1 MFLKIEDGRFQARIY
16 RDARLIVVFPGLLG
30 AWFMYSAVF
39 TPEAMDGAALQFFMV
54 GLGTPL
60 FFWFLA
66 RWLLHGSITLD
77 SRKNTLTFS
86 ESWNLQSP
94 NLTVRKENIDQVKMK
109 YYSGNR
115 RPGGGGGGYKL
126 ILLFREGRSYEE
138 KVLNLFFTKYD
149 DSERAAKLIGKFA
162 DKPAFDHHGNKIFSP
177 SS

>member
-39 TPEAMDGAALQFFMV
+39 TPEAMDGAALQFFMA

-94 NLTVRKENIDQVKMK
+94 NLTVRKENIDRINMRF
-109 YYSGNR
+109 YAGGSTH
-115 RPGGGGGGYKL
+115 GGG
-126 ILLFREGRSYEE
+126 
-138 KVLNLFFTKYD
+138 
-149 DSERAAKLIGKFA
+149 
-162 DKPAFDHHGNKIFSP
+162 
-177 SS
+177 